1 MAFARFNRL
10 DQFQALAL
18 EEFDEFHEFRMFA
31 TKKLAKLNQ
40 RPAAIEKSQQVD
52 HDMIPVRS
60 DGHSP

>member
-1 MAFARFNRL
+1 VAFARFDRL

-18 EEFDEFHEFRMFA
+18 EKFDESHEFRIFA
-31 TKKLAKLNQ
+31 TEKLAKLNQ
-40 RPAAIEKSQQVD
+40 RPAAIEKSQRVD